1 MEATKIGNGIFKK
14 TAKQHKMYNNRVFG
28 VMKFIYNRCID
39 MFNELGLNNGY
50 DTDPAVFDP
59 GLIYAVSN
67 IISYPLTSNCHI

>member
-1 MEATKIGNGIFKK
+1 MEAIKLGPGIFKK
-14 TAKQHKMYNNRVFG
+14 TAKQHKLYHNRIFG

-50 DTDPAVFDP
+50 DTDPNVFDA

-67 IISYPLTSNCHI
+67 IISYSLISSSYS